1 MPMLVGDVK
10 GFAASR
16 AEEFILAAPDA
27 YQSPNS
33 EFLPTSPDNF
43 VMQFV

>member
-1 MPMLVGDVK
+1 MLIGDVK
-10 GFAASR
+10 RLAASR
-16 AEEFILAAPDA
+16 AEEFILTAPDA
-27 YQSPNS
+27 YQNPNS